1 MCALNSDKAKMA
13 EQKTPAD
20 AKLYAS
26 IVGSIMYLSNFTRPD
41 LTYSVNQLCR
51 YMSKPSQHHL
61 SMAYHLLSYVN
72 YTLDYGITYST
83 TSHKLMGYCDA
94 SWLSCVDTSRSNTG
108 FVFMQNNGP
117 ISWQSRLQPTV
128 ALSTAEA
135 EYLSM
140 GKTGKEGVWIQR
152 LVMHDMLGVHVHDA
166 LPCVMSE
173 QQYMEVESE
182 KRNHE
187 SISVA
192 PVILSDSQ
200 SALSMVKTS
209 TSSKKTK
216 HIEMIHHWVR
226 DQVTEGKLHFDF
238 ISGTNNTSDIF
249 TKTMPLPRFNFLRE
263 KLGMMSYHDF
273 MHFGKTEIKS

>member
-1 MCALNSDKAKMA
+1 MCALNSDKAKTA

-61 SMAYHLLSYVN
+61 SMAYHLLSYIN

-108 FVFMQNNGP
+108 FVFMLNNGP
-117 ISWQSRLQPTV
+117 ISWQSKLQPTV

-140 GKTGKEGVWIQR
+140 GSSGREGVWLQR
-152 LVMHDMLGVHVHDA
+152 LVVNDMLNVCDHDA
-166 LPCVMSE
+166 LQCHMSD
-173 QQYMEVESE
+173 QLQYTVQSD
-182 KRNHE
+182 KRNHSAI
-187 SISVA
+187 SIS

-200 SALSMVKTS
+200 SALAMVKS
-209 TSSKKTK
+209 NTSSKKTK
-216 HIEMIHHWVR
+216 HIEKLHHWVR
-226 DQVTEGKLHFDF
+226 ERVGDGALSFDF
-238 ISGTNNTSDIF
+238 ISGINNVADIF
-249 TKTMPLPRFNFLRE
+249 TKPLPAPRFLFLRQ
-263 KLGMMSYHDF
+263 KLGMMSLTDF
-273 MHFGKTEIKS
+273 MQFGIRGVMS